1 LVQCKEKLLIFQTK
15 KARILFCVKKIDFL
29 LWKNITSNW
38 KLHDQSIGNNIVRLP
53 GAAPKHAWAATG
65 SQPAKSGISSLASSH
80 SGEQSHVNDNSTH
93 LMVLFWQVNQPVGQ
107 NYKKYIYS
115 IRLIPFLQGYQLV
128 GQNYK
133 KYIYSIK
140 LILFWQVDQ
149 PVRQSYKNT
158 FISLGSF

>member
-1 LVQCKEKLLIFQTK
+1 MKLQFSTRQLPIFQIK

-38 KLHDQSIGNNIVRLP
+38 KLHDRSIGNNIVCLP

-93 LMVLFWQVNQPVGQ
+93 LMVPFWQVNQP
-107 NYKKYIYS
+107 
-115 IRLIPFLQGYQLV
+115 V

-158 FISLGSF
+158 YISLGSF